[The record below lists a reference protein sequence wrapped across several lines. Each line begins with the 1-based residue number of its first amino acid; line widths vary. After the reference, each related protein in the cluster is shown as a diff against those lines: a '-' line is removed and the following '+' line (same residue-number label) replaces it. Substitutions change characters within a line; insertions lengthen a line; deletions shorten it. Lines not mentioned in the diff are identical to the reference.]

1 MNQTGQSAKTILSEH
16 ITLASVLRGLL
27 ISYLITIPTFIIF
40 ALILTYTSFPEML
53 ISPAVVITTM
63 ISILTAG
70 STSTRGVKN
79 KGWLNGGIVGMI
91 YMLVLYLASSLVFND
106 FTVDNYVIT
115 MGLIGIFTGAIG
127 GIIGINIKRPSH
139 AKDRRSR

>member
-1 MNQTGQSAKTILSEH
+1 MYI
-16 ITLASVLRGLL
+16 
-27 ISYLITIPTFIIF
+27 
-40 ALILTYTSFPEML
+40 
-53 ISPAVVITTM
+53 
-63 ISILTAG
+63 G

>member
-1 MNQTGQSAKTILSEH
+1 MNQASQSAKTVLSDH
-16 ITLASVLRGLL
+16 ITLVSILRGLL

-40 ALILTYTSFPEML
+40 ALILTYTNFPEML

-79 KGWLNGGIVGMI
+79 KGWLNGGIVGLI
-91 YMLVLYLASSLVFND
+91 YMLVLYLVSSLVFND
-106 FTVDNYVIT
+106 FTVNNYVVT
-115 MGLIGIFTGAIG
+115 MELIGIFTGAIG

-139 AKDRRSR
+139 IKVKRRR